1 MKRIEDIKENLQTVK
16 KALEGE
22 QIESKGILAV
32 MISETIE
39 EVRDASFSYEV
50 KFTHKDN
57 TLHWK
62 HFEARGKKYK
72 AMLISDLQEVLQEL
86 GKRKTNVN
94 RVVKMLN
101 KMLQTNLYKSYTEAF
116 IGKWVSK
123 NHHYKPDMI
132 SIK

>member
-1 MKRIEDIKENLQTVK
+1 
-16 KALEGE
+16 
-22 QIESKGILAV
+22 

-39 EVRDASFSYEV
+39 EVRGTSFSYEV

-62 HFEARGKKYK
+62 HYEARAKKYK
-72 AMLISDLQEVLQEL
+72 AMLISDLYEIHQEL
-86 GKRKTNVN
+86 GKRNTNVN